1 MRKCASS
8 PPTSG
13 IVGQGFTATIWAV
26 MMSLASVGRVLFD
39 NYAIRC
45 LIVQSKYTGSTA
57 DEFADLT
64 VDAQGDRRRR
74 AITPADPERV
84 ARQPQIE

>member
-45 LIVQSKYTGSTA
+45 LIVS
-57 DEFADLT
+57 
-64 VDAQGDRRRR
+64 
-74 AITPADPERV
+74 
-84 ARQPQIE
+84 IETHG